1 MKKAVK
7 YKSVWYHD
15 AYKALCNKITKIL
28 FTRNKIIILNQL
40 RKIRETL
47 NLCGNTNCWLN
58 VPVKKHESTSVDFI
72 KTCVMNKR
80 YQNGLMNIFPT
91 LVQFYKLKLQIQM
104 VSL

>member
-7 YKSVWYHD
+7 YKSAWYHD

-28 FTRNKIIILNQL
+28 FTQNKIIILNQL

-72 KTCVMNKR
+72 KTDSGDVCDNQKIPELFNE
-80 YQNGLMNIFPT
+80 YFSNIGPI
-91 LVQFYKLKLQIQM
+91 L
-104 VSL
+104 